1 MRLST
6 GIILS
11 ILSANAFAIEHPN
24 GAHSGSLLTRRAVVA
39 DTDGPFLQKRNNDE
53 DKEEPAKPKVSSDPN
68 PDSSQKPFVYVKSA
82 FEDDPNLDSSTG
94 DGAEGSSTDFPIYD
108 PNQDDEATGGR
119 EDVYTDVD
127 SDQQRL
133 SFVDAPGDSPSR
145 ILRRIRNGLSPVK
158 LGLEWVVNEN
168 RLFIAS
174 DRVRFGLG
182 GKKGDRIG
190 IDTYRILEYALRSSK
205 SFKRLYKNPIESPF
219 SLELP
224 FAISDES
231 KEEYKR
237 LQNDVLDNIKLYI
250 SDINTAIHR
259 IFMKPKSVSFWL
271 KEMMEKTNDFYKF
284 ISSTKPRYSS
294 FLAGLGVSDDK
305 NLERLD
311 MHIQDVKAYKS
322 ALYKEFNDTKKMIED
337 HRTNS
342 EQQST
347 SKLLSSIRR
356 SRGRLGIKTKS
367 SKDEALLGNAELE
380 YQTSS
385 DDE

>member
-1 MRLST
+1 
-6 GIILS
+6 
-11 ILSANAFAIEHPN
+11 
-24 GAHSGSLLTRRAVVA
+24 
-39 DTDGPFLQKRNNDE
+39 
-53 DKEEPAKPKVSSDPN
+53 
-68 PDSSQKPFVYVKSA
+68 
-82 FEDDPNLDSSTG
+82 
-94 DGAEGSSTDFPIYD
+94 
-108 PNQDDEATGGR
+108 
-119 EDVYTDVD
+119 
-127 SDQQRL
+127 
-133 SFVDAPGDSPSR
+133 
-145 ILRRIRNGLSPVK
+145 
-158 LGLEWVVNEN
+158 
-168 RLFIAS
+168 
-174 DRVRFGLG
+174 
-182 GKKGDRIG
+182 
-190 IDTYRILEYALRSSK
+190 
-205 SFKRLYKNPIESPF
+205 
-219 SLELP
+219 
-224 FAISDES
+224 
-231 KEEYKR
+231 
-237 LQNDVLDNIKLYI
+237 
-250 SDINTAIHR
+250 
-259 IFMKPKSVSFWL
+259 MKPKSVSFWL

-367 SKDEALLGNAELE
+367 SKDGALLGNAELE